1 MNKRLLI
8 TLITAVFLI
17 FGTIVAIR
25 FAKGYRL
32 DLKKKKIAAT
42 GLLVANSFPTGA
54 QVFIDDKLTT
64 ATDDTFNLP
73 PGEYKVKIIKDGFIP
88 WEKVLTLK
96 KEIVTQTN
104 ATLFPAV
111 PDLKALTFTGALNA
125 IPSPDGQKIA
135 FSVASASSELKNGL
149 WVLDLNSKPL
159 ALSRD
164 PRQIARNSN
173 QLDYT
178 KAQFVWSPDSKQII
192 ASYDKNNILLE
203 AEKFNDPGSL
213 HDVTA
218 RLSLILD
225 EWKKEIQLKEAKK
238 IEKLPLEMQ
247 KIATESAQIISWSPD
262 EEKLLYTA
270 TASASI
276 LENLIPS
283 LPGSNTQPE
292 EREIKPDNIYLYDL
306 KEDKNFF
313 IVEKIKEEQAS
324 EEKSLSLIDIFY
336 QSLPFFQPASNQQ
349 IQWFPDSYH
358 LVLQEKDKLTIL
370 EYDGTNKDVVYAGPF
385 EESFVYPWPDSS
397 KLLILTSFNRET
409 PYPPNLYAIV
419 LK

>member
-1 MNKRLLI
+1 MSKRLII
-8 TLITAVFLI
+8 TLVTAIFLI
-17 FGTIVAIR
+17 FGVFVAIR

-64 ATDDTFNLP
+64 ATDDTLNLP
-73 PGEYKVKIIKDGFIP
+73 PGEYKVKIVKDGSIP
-88 WEKVLTLK
+88 WEKLLTLK

-135 FSVASASSELKNGL
+135 FAVASPSSELKNGL

-159 ALSRD
+159 GFSRD
-164 PRQIARNSN
+164 SRQIARNIT
-173 QLDYT
+173 QIDYA

-192 ASYDKNNILLE
+192 ASYDKNNVLLE
-203 AEKFNDPGSL
+203 AEKFNDPASL
-213 HDVTA
+213 RYVTA

-225 EWKKEIQLKEAKK
+225 EWKKEIQLKETKK

-247 KIATESAQIISWSPD
+247 KIATLSAQLLFWSPD
-262 EEKLLYTA
+262 EEKLMYTA
-270 TASASI
+270 TASATIPSQ
-276 LENLIPS
+276 LIPS

-292 EREIKPDNIYLYDL
+292 TRDIKAGNIYVYDL

-313 IVEKIKEEQAS
+313 IIEKIE
-324 EEKSLSLIDIFY
+324 EEKQQTEENYQINNFY
-336 QSLPFFQPASNQQ
+336 QSIPFYKPTSNQH

-358 LVLQEKDKLTIL
+358 LVLQEQNKLTIL

-385 EESFVYPWPDSS
+385 EERFVYPWPDSS